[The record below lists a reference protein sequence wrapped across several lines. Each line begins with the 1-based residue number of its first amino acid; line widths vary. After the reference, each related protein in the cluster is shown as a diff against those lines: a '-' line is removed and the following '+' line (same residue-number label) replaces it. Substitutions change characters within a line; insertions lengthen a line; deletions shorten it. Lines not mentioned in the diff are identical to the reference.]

1 MSKVSLVV
9 TFSQCQSDSR
19 LKGVNIHTE
28 ARASKACRM
37 FCTTLEADSSFLS
50 ECFIVSLPFREI
62 WISI

>member
-9 TFSQCQSDSR
+9 TFSKCQSDSR

-50 ECFIVSLPFREI
+50 ECS
-62 WISI
+62 